1 MIPDNLDHETLKAQA
16 ESNLAQRVQKVNK
29 TFTTFV
35 SRKDAALTAF
45 RADDNEALLNEICCN
60 SATAH
65 SRKGR
70 ECVLVPNHA
79 ASAVTAHL
87 VKRGWIPA

>member
-1 MIPDNLDHETLKAQA
+1 MIPDNRDHETLKAQA
-16 ESNLAQRVQKVNK
+16 ESKLQGVQKVNK

-87 VKRGWIPA
+87 VQRGWMPA